1 MDLLQNL
8 EKEFEVQVDKIN
20 EIARNFKK
28 AIEDGLKGKK
38 SPLLMIP
45 SYIGKPSGKE
55 SGTFLAVDMGGTNVR
70 VAKFSIKERNITKI
84 TEVSSGLRSTDGS
97 WDYTTSNTT
106 AEELFDFFAEK
117 IAQIV
122 DPGEKYYLGHTFSFP
137 TKQTGINNATLI
149 MWMKEISVTGAVGKN
164 PNQLLSEALK
174 RKKLDV
180 NPCAILND
188 TVGTLLVAA
197 CRYAD
202 ADIGTILGTGHNTC
216 YVEPHHPLT
225 GAPMIVNMEA
235 ANFDWELP
243 FTEYDNFLDAASNK
257 PGGARLE
264 KMISGVYL
272 GELVRI
278 ILCKLADQGSLLK
291 DNQKLK
297 SLFIEKSSLPSKEVS
312 EFIRNKDYI
321 QATFDCSVADAE
333 IIKHISELVVKRA
346 ARLAAGTY
354 VGTVLHMDPDFK
366 QQHMVAVDGSIYEKM
381 TGFKE
386 ELRQGLDEALG
397 NKAEK
402 IRVQLVKDGSGAG
415 AAVAAAIARGI

>member
-1 MDLLQNL
+1 MNLLHTL
-8 EKEFEVQVDKIN
+8 EKELEVPVDKIN
-20 EIARNFKK
+20 EIAQNFKK
-28 AIEDGLKGKK
+28 AIENGLKGEK

-45 SYIGKPSGKE
+45 SYIGKPSGEE

-84 TEVSSGLRSTDGS
+84 AEVSSGLKSTDGS
-97 WDYTTSNTT
+97 WDYTTSQTT
-106 AEELFDFFAEK
+106 AEQLFDFFAEK

-122 DPGEKYYLGHTFSFP
+122 EPGEKYYLGHTFSFP
-137 TKQTGINNATLI
+137 TKQTDINNATLI

-164 PNQLLSEALK
+164 PNQLLLEALK

-197 CRYAD
+197 CQYAD

-216 YVEPHHPLT
+216 YVEPNHPLT
-225 GAPMIVNMEA
+225 GSPMIVNMES

-243 FTEYDNFLDAASNK
+243 FTEYDNLLDAASNK

-264 KMISGVYL
+264 KMVSGVYL

-278 ILCKLADQGSLLK
+278 LLCELADQGGFLN
-291 DNQKLK
+291 DNQKLR
-297 SLFIEKSSLPSKEVS
+297 SSISEKNSLPSKEVS
-312 EFIRNKDYI
+312 EFIRNRNHI
-321 QATFDCSVADAE
+321 QSTFDCSTPDAE
-333 IIKHISELVVKRA
+333 IIQNISALIVKRG

-354 VGTVLHMDPDFK
+354 IGTVLHIDPELK

-386 ELRQGLDEALG
+386 ELRRGLDEALG
-397 NKAEK
+397 NKADK

-415 AAVAAAIARGI
+415 AAVAAAMVRGI